1 MIKSVSSLSTP
12 NSPAPPQ
19 EKGTRPG
26 SLTSLVAWLGRVFPS
41 ALVLVGL
48 AYFGHRNHRTG
59 WALPK
64 FSALTGKPA
73 EEKNDW
79 CDAHAVPESA
89 CVECNPGLLPKD
101 TEFGWCKLHGIPECP
116 LDHPELAQLPAQP
129 RVSEADR
136 ARTEH
141 ALASA
146 ERPENSSK
154 CKLHL
159 RRIQFASKEA
169 VEKAG
174 IDVAPAWQAPIV
186 EAVLAN
192 GEITYNQTRVARLS
206 TRAPGS
212 VWRVN
217 KKVGDAVKE
226 GEVLALVDAAEVGR
240 AKAEFLQAF
249 AQFNLRSKTWDSFQK
264 GLAAGAV
271 PEAKY
276 RETET
281 ALSEA
286 RIRLLGAQQ
295 ALINLGFP
303 VAPEELTGLSEDQL
317 ALHLQFFGLPETV
330 LAGLNPKRTTANL
343 LPVKAP
349 LDGVVVAHEVVT
361 GELVNT
367 AKLLFIVADT
377 SRMWLTLNVRQEDAQ
392 RLALGLP
399 VRFRPDGGGQEVTGV
414 IAWISTAVDEKTRT
428 VKVRADLDNRDG
440 RLRANTFGP
449 GRIVLREEKHAV
461 VVPNEAIQWEGDCHI
476 VFVRDKNFLREGAP
490 KVFHVRKVRP
500 GARDDKYTEII
511 AGVLPGEVVAT
522 KGSGTLRGELLKNN
536 LGEG

>member
-1 MIKSVSSLSTP
+1 MSNSAYNVTIPTP
-12 NSPAPPQ
+12 PAPPQ
-19 EKGTRPG
+19 DQRTRTD
-26 SLTSLVAWLGRVFPS
+26 SLAARLGRIFPS
-41 ALVLVGL
+41 VLVLVALGGL
-48 AYFGHRNHRTG
+48 AYFGHRTG
-59 WALPK
+59 WTVPR
-64 FSALTGKPA
+64 FSALTGKIQ
-73 EEKNDW
+73 EEKEDW
-79 CDAHAVPESA
+79 CPEHAVPESE
-89 CVECNPGLLPKD
+89 CVECNAALLPKG

-116 LDHPELAQLPAQP
+116 LDHPEAAQLQERP
-129 RVSEADR
+129 RLSEADR
-136 ARTEH
+136 ARAER
-141 ALASA
+141 ALASG
-146 ERPENSSK
+146 ERPENNRK

-174 IDVAPAWQAPIV
+174 IDVTPAWQALMV
-186 EAVLAN
+186 EAIPAN
-192 GEITYNQTRVARLS
+192 GEIIYNQTRVARLS

-212 VWRVN
+212 IWRVHKN
-217 KKVGDAVKE
+217 VGDAVQE

-249 AQFNLRSKTWDSFQK
+249 AQLDLRSKTWDSFQK

-286 RIRLLGAQQ
+286 RIRLLSAQQ

-303 VAPEELTGLSEDQL
+303 VATEELKGLSEDKL
-317 ALHLQFFGLPETV
+317 ALHLQFLGLPDLV
-330 LAGLNPKRTTANL
+330 LTGLDAKRTTANL

-349 LDGVVVAHEVVT
+349 LDGVVVARDVVT
-361 GELVNT
+361 GELVDT
-367 AKLLFIVADT
+367 AKPLFTIADT
-377 SRMWLTLNVRQEDAQ
+377 SRMWLTLNVRQEDAE
-392 RLALGLP
+392 RLALGQP
-399 VRFRPDGGGQEVTGV
+399 VHFRPDGGGQEVAGA

-428 VKVRADLDNRDG
+428 LKARADLDNREG
-440 RLRANTFGP
+440 RLRANTFGA
-449 GRIVLREEKHAV
+449 GRIVLREEKNAV
-461 VVPNEAIQWEGDCHI
+461 VVPNEAVQWEGDCHV

-490 KVFHVRKVRP
+490 KIFHVRKVRP
-500 GARDDKYTEII
+500 GARDEKYTEII